1 LTTKVSPFIANY
13 EREMR
18 MGIDIKRKRKMKKAM
33 EFVERMKK
41 I

>member
-18 MGIDIKRKRKMKKAM
+18 MGINIKRKRKMKKAM